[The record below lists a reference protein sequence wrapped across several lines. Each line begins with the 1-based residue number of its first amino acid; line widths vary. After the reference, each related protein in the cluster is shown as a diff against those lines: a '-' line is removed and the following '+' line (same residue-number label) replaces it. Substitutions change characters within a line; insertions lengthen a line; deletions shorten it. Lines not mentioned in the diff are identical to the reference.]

1 MRDYIEII
9 DDEGREETFELVST
23 FNIEGYSSN
32 YVVYKNVDT
41 DKLYLAKYDGMD
53 ISLLDTDLSDEE
65 KALAMKIFEGE
76 RL

>member
-32 YVVYKNVDT
+32 YVVYQNVDT